1 MTAGWLDH
9 LARLWPAAV
18 DPPDSLG
25 RTLRFLGV
33 AVPAETVVR
42 AARVLA
48 VVAAVCVGLAGR
60 ALGAPPAVT
69 LLAATALGAAVARVG
84 PHVPTAQARLRR
96 TRALGAA
103 PHLVGLA
110 VLRMRLAAV
119 PETAAA
125 FAARTGQGTL
135 ADSLER
141 HVRRAAGTPHS
152 GLRAFGREWRSWYP
166 ALGRSTDL
174 LSTAAT
180 QRGDDRAATLD
191 RARRATLDG
200 ARERLAT
207 SVERVRRPATALY
220 AFGVLVP
227 LSLVGAL
234 PAATAAGLPVTAGAI
249 VLVYDL
255 VLPGALLGATAWLLL
270 RRPVAF
276 PPPRV
281 DRGHPDVPDR
291 RPHAL
296 GAGCAV
302 ALGAWLL
309 APLVLPGWTR
319 GLAAAGGGV
328 GTALA
333 VAYHPHAAV
342 RERVLEVE
350 AGLPDTLA
358 LVGRRVGEGESVE
371 HALAAVPDS
380 VGGAAGSVAERA
392 VQAQETAGLGV
403 EASLVGSH
411 GALAAVPGRRA
422 ASAGALLAV
431 AADVGRPAGPTLE
444 AAADHL
450 SELRAVE
457 REARR
462 DLAQVTATLGNTA
475 AVFGPLVAGATVSM
489 AAGMEARAL
498 GGGVETAT
506 LGPAVGA
513 YALVL
518 AAVLVT
524 LSTGLERG
532 LDPALVGRRVG
543 WALLAAT
550 VTFLVAVRGTALL
563 V

>member
-1 MTAGWLDH
+1 MNRGRLDR
-9 LARLWPAAV
+9 LARLWPVSV
-18 DPPDSLG
+18 DPPDSLA
-25 RTLRFLGV
+25 RTLRFLGEEI
-33 AVPAETVVR
+33 PPETVAR
-42 AARVLA
+42 AARVLG
-48 VVAAVCVGLAGR
+48 VLAAVCVVLTGM
-60 ALGAPPAVT
+60 ALGAPPPVA
-69 LLAATALGAAVARVG
+69 LGAATALGALVAWVGQRV
-84 PHVPTAQARLRR
+84 PMAQARLRR

-125 FAARTGQGTL
+125 FAARTGQGPL
-135 ADSLER
+135 ADSLAR

-152 GLRAFGREWRSWYP
+152 GLRAFGREWRPWYP
-166 ALGRSTDL
+166 ALGRSADL

-180 QRGDDRAATLD
+180 QRGEDRAATLD
-191 RARRATLDG
+191 RARRAPLDG
-200 ARERLAT
+200 ARERLAA

-234 PAATAAGLPVTAGAI
+234 PAATAAGLPVSAAAI

-255 VLPGALLGATAWLLL
+255 LLPGTLLVATAWLLL

-281 DRGHPDVPDR
+281 DRQHPDVPDR
-291 RPHAL
+291 RPHAVV
-296 GAGCAV
+296 AGCAV
-302 ALGAWLL
+302 ALAGWVL
-309 APLVLPGWTR
+309 APLFLPAWTR
-319 GLAAAGGGV
+319 GLAAAGGGI

-333 VAYHPHAAV
+333 VAFHPHAAV
-342 RERVLEVE
+342 REKVLAVE

-371 HALAAVPDS
+371 RALAAVPES
-380 VGGAAGSVAERA
+380 VGSATGAVAERA
-392 VQAQETAGLGV
+392 VQAQRTAGLGV
-403 EASLVGSH
+403 EASLVGPH
-411 GALAAVPGRRA
+411 GALAAVPSRRA
-422 ASAGALLAV
+422 ASTGALLAV

-450 SELRAVE
+450 SEVRAVE

-489 AAGMEARAL
+489 AAGMEAHAL
-498 GGGVETAT
+498 ESGVETAT
-506 LGPAVGA
+506 LGPAIGA

-524 LSTGLERG
+524 LATGLERG
-532 LDPALVGRRVG
+532 LDAALVGRRVG

-550 VTFLVAVRGTALL
+550 ATFLVAVRGTALL